1 MENNQPRKKN
11 AGVTALIAMLLIIT
25 TLASCIGLYAWA
37 KYITNKNGRA
47 TVDVA
52 KWNFNLSLRA
62 GQNTVTTPTQTLD
75 LATTTYQNLA
85 NDRIAPGTS
94 GEFDIVINTQGTEV
108 SLNYDVTIAITDC
121 PRNITFSR
129 QQGTDAS
136 TLETVSAGGTD
147 TFARTIHFSKYVP
160 VANASGEFVE
170 KIKWNW
176 PYEGGNDTWDTQDQ
190 GKTTRL
196 AITVVGTE
204 VLSDPNAGGN
214 QPAADSVQ
222 AQAQAGAINR
232 WDSVNYNPGDGSIS
246 NNDLTLAGASLIG
259 DTKVANI
266 AGASLLGTINASSA
280 SDWVV
285 LDVNQTTGEVKIIP
299 RTYSTTTL
307 QLSGK
312 DGYNNAI
319 EAINQVAEIY
329 ENTEFAEEGKT
340 RSLTVEDV
348 NKVENHTPNGLNT
361 QYSWNHIYTMDEN
374 LNIIENSHIEQVW
387 VEETEQVW
395 VPDESATETASESES
410 SSGHYEER
418 VVGGH
423 YEDRTIGNVATYT
436 STEKTGSYSYSLNNF
451 IKSTNNINM
460 RCWLA
465 SRCVSLYS
473 NSCDFSVRNLNNG
486 NVNNDYLFYVGSNGN
501 TGGISG
507 SYPVVP
513 VVTLKSTV
521 KMEKDSNSVWQL
533 NL

>member
-190 GKTTRL
+190 GKTTKL

-204 VLSDPNAGGN
+204 VLSEPS
-214 QPAADSVQ
+214 AAETPGTVAYAATHASTSGM
-222 AQAQAGAINR
+222 AR
-232 WDSVNYNPGDGSIS
+232 WQSVNYTPETASIS
-246 NNDLTLAGASLIG
+246 NDTLSVAGASLIG
-259 DTKVANI
+259 NTKVASI
-266 AGASLLGTINASSA
+266 AGASLNGTISTEDAG
-280 SDWVV
+280 DWVI
-285 LDVNQTTGEVKIIP
+285 LDFDQTTGEVKIIP
-299 RTYSTTTL
+299 REYSETTL
-307 QLSGK
+307 QLSGM

-319 EAINQVAEIY
+319 QALDEVASIY
-329 ENTEFAEEGKT
+329 KNDAYATSSK
-340 RSLTVEDV
+340 SLTVDDV
-348 NKVENHTPNGLNT
+348 NKVEGYDPTEVASGSASATASGNGEVS
-361 QYSWNHIYTMDEN
+361 YSWNHRYGMDEN
-374 LNIIENSHIEQVW
+374 LNIVDYGE
-387 VEETEQVW
+387 
-395 VPDESATETASESES
+395 
-410 SSGHYEER
+410 
-418 VVGGH
+418 
-423 YEDRTIGNVATYT
+423 GNVGERTYVKTPATGYYYYK
-436 STEKTGSYSYSLNNF
+436 TENF
-451 IKSTNNINM
+451 SNWH
-460 RCWLA
+460 CWLA
-465 SRCVSLYS
+465 SRCVYLNSSYCSFNVCSLDYGHVYS
-473 NSCDFSVRNLNNG
+473 NGS
-486 NVNNDYLFYVGSNGN
+486 YLFNVGS
-501 TGGISG
+501 GGDTS
-507 SYPVVP
+507 SNYNSFQVVP
-513 VVTLKSTV
+513 VVTLKSTAH
-521 KMEKDSNSVWQL
+521 MEKVNDVWQL
-533 NL
+533 SL

>member
-147 TFARTIHFSKYVP
+147 TFARTIHFSKYVS

-204 VLSDPNAGGN
+204 TLSELS
-214 QPAADSVQ
+214 AAETPGTVAYAATHASTSGM
-222 AQAQAGAINR
+222 AR
-232 WDSVNYNPGDGSIS
+232 WQSVNYTPGTASIS
-246 NNDLTLAGASLIG
+246 NDTLSVAGASLIG
-259 DTKVANI
+259 NTKVASI
-266 AGASLLGTINASSA
+266 EGASLDGIISTEEAD
-280 SDWVV
+280 DWVI
-285 LDVNQTTGEVKIIP
+285 LDFDQTTGEVKIIP
-299 RTYSTTTL
+299 REYSKTTL
-307 QLSGK
+307 KLSGM

-319 EAINQVAEIY
+319 QALDEVASIY
-329 ENTEFAEEGKT
+329 KNDAYATSSK
-340 RSLTVEDV
+340 SLTVDDV
-348 NKVENHTPNGLNT
+348 NKVEGYDPTEVASGSASATASGNGEVS
-361 QYSWNHIYTMDEN
+361 YSWNHRYGMDEN
-374 LNIIENSHIEQVW
+374 LNIVDYGDVGERTYVKTPATGYYYYNTENFSNW
-387 VEETEQVW
+387 
-395 VPDESATETASESES
+395 
-410 SSGHYEER
+410 
-418 VVGGH
+418 
-423 YEDRTIGNVATYT
+423 N
-436 STEKTGSYSYSLNNF
+436 
-451 IKSTNNINM
+451 
-460 RCWLA
+460 CWLA
-465 SRCVSLYS
+465 SHCVNLGSGGCS
-473 NSCDFSVRNLNNG
+473 FSVRNLHHGGVNYSNISLFGVSSGG
-486 NVNNDYLFYVGSNGN
+486 NASSSYSSN
-501 TGGISG
+501 
-507 SYPVVP
+507 PVVP

-521 KMEKDSNSVWQL
+521 HMEKVNDVWKL
-533 NL
+533 SL

>member
-147 TFARTIHFSKYVP
+147 TFARTIHFSKYVS

-204 VLSDPNAGGN
+204 ALSELS
-214 QPAADSVQ
+214 AAETPGTVAYAATHASTSGM
-222 AQAQAGAINR
+222 AR
-232 WDSVNYNPGDGSIS
+232 WQSVNYTPGTASIS
-246 NNDLTLAGASLIG
+246 NDTLSVAGA
-259 DTKVANI
+259 
-266 AGASLLGTINASSA
+266 LLYGIISTEDAD
-280 SDWVV
+280 DWVI
-285 LDVNQTTGEVKIIP
+285 LDFDQTTGEVKIIP
-299 RTYSTTTL
+299 RTYSSTEL
-307 QLSGK
+307 GLEGM

-319 EAINQVAEIY
+319 QALDEVASIY
-329 ENTEFAEEGKT
+329 KNDAYATSSK
-340 RSLTVEDV
+340 SLTVDDV
-348 NKVENHTPNGLNT
+348 NKVEGYTPNGDNSS
-361 QYSWNHIYTMDEN
+361 YSWIHRYGMNEN
-374 LNIIENSHIEQVW
+374 LDIVDYGE
-387 VEETEQVW
+387 
-395 VPDESATETASESES
+395 VPEIATGSATASAS
-410 SSGHYEER
+410 SSASSSDPYYEYIR
-418 VVGGH
+418 T
-423 YEDRTIGNVATYT
+423 YESTATT
-436 STEKTGSYSYSLNNF
+436 RIL
-451 IKSTNNINM
+451 
-460 RCWLA
+460 
-465 SRCVSLYS
+465 
-473 NSCDFSVRNLNNG
+473 
-486 NVNNDYLFYVGSNGN
+486 
-501 TGGISG
+501 
-507 SYPVVP
+507 
-513 VVTLKSTV
+513 
-521 KMEKDSNSVWQL
+521 
-533 NL
+533 

>member
-37 KYITNKNGRA
+37 KYITNQNGRA

-176 PYEGGNDTWDTQDQ
+176 PYEGGNDAWDTADQ
-190 GKTTRL
+190 GKTTKL

-214 QPAADSVQ
+214 QGNQPAANSVQ
-222 AQAQAGAINR
+222 GRAQAGNIQPGD
-232 WDSVNYNPGDGSIS
+232 WVNYNPGTLTTASIKLPEGAKIEGSK
-246 NNDLTLAGASLIG
+246 LASVGLPSGASI
-259 DTKVANI
+259 N
-266 AGASLLGTINASSA
+266 GTIDASESGN
-280 SDWVV
+280 WKV
-285 LDVNQTTGEVKIIP
+285 LDVNQTTGEVLIIP
-299 RTYSTTTL
+299 TKYSSTSL
-307 QLSGK
+307 LLSRM

-319 EAINQVAEIY
+319 TALNNVASIY
-329 ENTEFAEEGKT
+329 LNPTYAT
-340 RSLTVEDV
+340 SARSLTVEDV
-348 NKVENHTPNGLNT
+348 NNRENHTPNGDSAEYT
-361 QYSWNHIYTMDEN
+361 WNHRYGMNPTTLDITYTGSD
-374 LNIIENSHIEQVW
+374 STTPSQ
-387 VEETEQVW
+387 
-395 VPDESATETASESES
+395 
-410 SSGHYEER
+410 
-418 VVGGH
+418 
-423 YEDRTIGNVATYT
+423 TYT
-436 STEKTGSYSYSLNNF
+436 STATTGYY
-451 IKSTNNINM
+451 KYSTNIFSNM
-460 RCWLA
+460 SCWLA
-465 SRCVSLYS
+465 SRCVGLDSDGCYFYVRNVRGGSVDYGYL
-473 NSCDFSVRNLNNG
+473 FSVN
-486 NVNNDYLFYVGSNGN
+486 SNGYA
-501 TGGISG
+501 GGRDN

-513 VVTLKSTV
+513 VVSLKSNV
-521 KMEKDSNSVWQL
+521 QIEKDENDVWILDGDATYHNSDFGL
-533 NL
+533 PEPATGTATATE

>member
-129 QQGTDAS
+129 QQGTDAL

-147 TFARTIHFSKYVP
+147 TFARTIHFSKYVS

-190 GKTTRL
+190 AKTTRL

-204 VLSDPNAGGN
+204 ALSEPS
-214 QPAADSVQ
+214 AAETPGTVAYAATHASTSGM
-222 AQAQAGAINR
+222 AR
-232 WDSVNYNPGDGSIS
+232 WQSVNYTPGTASIS
-246 NNDLTLAGASLIG
+246 NDTLSVAGASLIG
-259 DTKVANI
+259 NTKVASI
-266 AGASLLGTINASSA
+266 AGASLNGIISTEDADN
-280 SDWVV
+280 WVI
-285 LDVNQTTGEVKIIP
+285 LDFDQTTGEVKIIP
-299 RTYSTTTL
+299 REYSSTEL
-307 QLSGK
+307 YLEGM

-319 EAINQVAEIY
+319 QALDEVASIY
-329 ENTEFAEEGKT
+329 KNDAYATSSK
-340 RSLTVEDV
+340 SLTVDDV
-348 NKVENHTPNGLNT
+348 NKVEGYDPTEVASGSVSATASGNGEVS
-361 QYSWNHIYTMDEN
+361 YSWNHRYGMDEN
-374 LNIIENSHIEQVW
+374 LNIVDYGE
-387 VEETEQVW
+387 
-395 VPDESATETASESES
+395 
-410 SSGHYEER
+410 
-418 VVGGH
+418 
-423 YEDRTIGNVATYT
+423 GNVGERTYVKTPATGYYDYN
-436 STEKTGSYSYSLNNF
+436 TENF
-451 IKSTNNINM
+451 SNW

-465 SRCVSLYS
+465 SRCVNLDSG
-473 NSCDFSVRNLNNG
+473 NCDFRVRGLGYGGVYDGG
-486 NVNNDYLFYVGSNGN
+486 NYLFDVPSGGDAYDGGSGN
-501 TGGISG
+501 
-507 SYPVVP
+507 PVVP

-521 KMEKDSNSVWQL
+521 HMEKVNDVWQL
-533 NL
+533 SL